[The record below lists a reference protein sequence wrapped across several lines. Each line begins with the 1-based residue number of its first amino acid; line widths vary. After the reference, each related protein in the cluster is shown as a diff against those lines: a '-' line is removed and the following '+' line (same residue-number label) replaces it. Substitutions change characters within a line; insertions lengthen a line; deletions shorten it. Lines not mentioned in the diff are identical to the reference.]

1 MTRLRTGKSRE
12 DDKCPVKF
20 KVVETVI
27 KFFDNAPKE
36 VDISTY
42 KLAEDL
48 FESRR
53 AEKKRD
59 SLDEEA
65 EKEKILQEDI
75 SRKRLYSE
83 VFKKINIPK

>member
-1 MTRLRTGKSRE
+1 M
-12 DDKCPVKF
+12 
-20 KVVETVI
+20 I

-42 KLAEDL
+42 KFAEDL
-48 FESRR
+48 LKSRH

-75 SRKRLYSE
+75 SKKRLYSE